1 MILLLQD
8 QTTILWRPVYINR
21 DSRSGIK
28 LSFVLLLMVI
38 VLSNISAASEA
49 NSERILDHPWDHSPI
64 TVYIDD
70 SNVPEHYSRTYYTQI
85 EKAME
90 YWEEI
95 VTKAEDIRL
104 FDDLDANILAMY
116 CEMLSRR
123 DVLQRMLYTHVANT
137 FTMSEDVLKSLQ
149 AQERLIASYAEK
161 LGLTPNARA
170 RLAKKVA
177 EEPKPNKFAKFSG

>member
-1 MILLLQD
+1 
-8 QTTILWRPVYINR
+8 
-21 DSRSGIK
+21 
-28 LSFVLLLMVI
+28 
-38 VLSNISAASEA
+38 
-49 NSERILDHPWDHSPI
+49 
-64 TVYIDD
+64 
-70 SNVPEHYSRTYYTQI
+70 
-85 EKAME
+85 ME